1 MKKEKSSAKSAGIH
15 ILLDFWGARNINS
28 VKYVRKALLDAVKA
42 SKFTLLKVDLHKF
55 SPQGVSGVAI
65 IAESHVS
72 IHTWPEYE
80 FVALDIFV
88 CGGKNPKPAINSLK
102 KSFKPKK
109 VIVKEI
115 ERGEFKYL
123 S

>member
-1 MKKEKSSAKSAGIH
+1 MKKEKLTIKSAGVH
-15 ILLDFWGARNINS
+15 ILLDFWGAKNTNS
-28 VKYVRKALLDAVKA
+28 VKFVRKALLDAIKA
-42 SKFTLLKVDLHKF
+42 SKFTLLKIDLHKF

-88 CGGKNPKPAINSLK
+88 CGGKNPKPALKSLK
-102 KSFKPKK
+102 KSFRPKK
-109 VIVKEI
+109 VIIKEI
-115 ERGEFKYL
+115 SRGEFKHL
-123 S
+123 L